1 MGQPVAVTQT
11 PAGAPGRVR
20 FELNRSITGM
30 AHERYASVA
39 EATGEKPAA
48 VLARSL
54 FGTGKVTAVHVFSNI
69 VTVDVADAADNAG
82 LSDILRDMYQYWK
95 PGVEP
100 RSIDELMK
108 MVAPSVSDTIAPA
121 GEAGTGAVAGA
132 VTGAASKIP
141 QLLLLRSQAALA
153 KARAG
158 K

>member
-20 FELNRSITGM
+20 FEINRSITGM
-30 AHERYASVA
+30 GHERYASVG

-95 PGVEP
+95 PGVKP
-100 RSIDELMK
+100 KAIDELMK
-108 MVAPSVSDTIAPA
+108 MVAPSVSDTNAPA
-121 GEAGTGAVAGA
+121 GAAGTGAVA
-132 VTGAASKIP
+132 GAASKIP

>member
-1 MGQPVAVTQT
+1 MGQPVVVTQT

-20 FELNRSITGM
+20 FEINRSITGQG
-30 AHERYASVA
+30 HERYASVD
-39 EATGEKPAA
+39 EAFGEKPAA

-69 VTVDVADAADNAG
+69 VTVDVADAANNAG

-100 RSIDELMK
+100 TSIEDLMK
-108 MVAPSVSDTIAPA
+108 MVATSG
-121 GEAGTGAVAGA
+121 GEAGAVAAGAGAGA
-132 VTGAASKIP
+132 VSGAASKIP

-153 KARAG
+153 KARAN

>member
-20 FELNRSITGM
+20 FEINRSITGM
-30 AHERYASVA
+30 GHERYASIG

-54 FGTGKVTAVHVFSNI
+54 FGTGKVSSVHVYSNI
-69 VTVDVADAADNAG
+69 VTVEVADAADNAG

-108 MVAPSVSDTIAPA
+108 MVAPSTTDSTAPA
-121 GEAGTGAVAGA
+121 GSASIGAVA
-132 VTGAASKIP
+132 GAASKIP

>member
-20 FELNRSITGM
+20 FEINRSITGM
-30 AHERYASVA
+30 GHERYASIG

-54 FGTGKVTAVHVFSNI
+54 FGTGKVSSVHVYSNI
-69 VTVDVADAADNAG
+69 VTVEVADAADNAG

-108 MVAPSVSDTIAPA
+108 MVAPSTTDSTAPA
-121 GEAGTGAVAGA
+121 GAASTGTVA
-132 VTGAASKIP
+132 GAASKIP

>member
-1 MGQPVAVTQT
+1 M
-11 PAGAPGRVR
+11 R
-20 FELNRSITGM
+20 FEINRSITGM
-30 AHERYASVA
+30 SHERYASVA

-54 FGTGKVTAVHVFSNI
+54 FGTGMVTAVHVFSNI
-69 VTVDVADAADNAG
+69 VTVDLVDAANNAG

-100 RSIDELMK
+100 KSIDELMQ
-108 MVAPSVSDTIAPA
+108 MVAPSASDVNVPA
-121 GEAGTGAVAGA
+121 GEAGTGAVA
-132 VTGAASKIP
+132 VAAGKIP

-153 KARAG
+153 KAQAD

>member
-20 FELNRSITGM
+20 FEINRSITGM
-30 AHERYASVA
+30 GHERYASVA

-54 FGTGKVTAVHVFSNI
+54 FGTGKVSAVHVFSNI
-69 VTVDVADAADNAG
+69 VTVEVADAANNEG

-95 PGVEP
+95 PGVKP
-100 RSIDELMK
+100 KAIDELMK
-108 MVAPSVSDTIAPA
+108 MVAPSVGDTNAPA
-121 GEAGTGAVAGA
+121 GAASTGAVAS
-132 VTGAASKIP
+132 AASKIP

-153 KARAG
+153 KAKAG

>member
-11 PAGAPGRVR
+11 PAGVPGRVR
-20 FELNRSITGM
+20 FEINRSITGM
-30 AHERYASVA
+30 GHERYASVA

-69 VTVDVADAADNAG
+69 VTVDVADAANNAG

-95 PGVEP
+95 PGVKP
-100 RSIDELMK
+100 KSIDELMK
-108 MVAPSVSDTIAPA
+108 MVAPSAVDTNAPV
-121 GEAGTGAVAGA
+121 GEAGTGAVAS
-132 VTGAASKIP
+132 AASKIP

-153 KARAG
+153 KAKAG

>member
-1 MGQPVAVTQT
+1 
-11 PAGAPGRVR
+11 
-20 FELNRSITGM
+20 M

-54 FGTGKVTAVHVFSNI
+54 FATGKVTAVHVFSNI
-69 VTVDVADAADNAG
+69 VTVDVADAADSAG

-108 MVAPSVSDTIAPA
+108 MVAPSVSDTNAPA
-121 GEAGTGAVAGA
+121 GEAGTGAVTGA

-153 KARAG
+153 KARAS

>member
-1 MGQPVAVTQT
+1 
-11 PAGAPGRVR
+11 VR
-20 FELNRSITGM
+20 FEINRSITGM
-30 AHERYASVA
+30 GHERYASVA

-69 VTVDVADAADNAG
+69 VTVDVADAANNAG

-95 PGVEP
+95 PGVKP
-100 RSIDELMK
+100 KSIDELMK
-108 MVAPSVSDTIAPA
+108 MVAPSAVDINAPV
-121 GEAGTGAVAGA
+121 GEAGTGAVAS
-132 VTGAASKIP
+132 AASKIP

-153 KARAG
+153 KAKAG

>member
-20 FELNRSITGM
+20 FEINRSITGM
-30 AHERYASVA
+30 GHERYASVA

-54 FGTGKVTAVHVFSNI
+54 FGTGKVSAVHVFSNI
-69 VTVDVADAADNAG
+69 VTVEVADAANNEG

-95 PGVEP
+95 PGVKP
-100 RSIDELMK
+100 KAIDELMK
-108 MVAPSVSDTIAPA
+108 MVAPSVGDTNAPA
-121 GEAGTGAVAGA
+121 VVAGTGAVAS
-132 VTGAASKIP
+132 AASKIP

-153 KARAG
+153 KAKAG

>member
-20 FELNRSITGM
+20 FEINRSITGM
-30 AHERYASVA
+30 GHERYASVA

-54 FGTGKVTAVHVFSNI
+54 FGTGKVSAVHVFSNI
-69 VTVDVADAADNAG
+69 VTVEVADAANNEG

-95 PGVEP
+95 PGVKP
-100 RSIDELMK
+100 KAIDELMK
-108 MVAPSVSDTIAPA
+108 MVAPSVGDTNVPA
-121 GEAGTGAVAGA
+121 VVAGTGAVAS
-132 VTGAASKIP
+132 AASKIP

-153 KARAG
+153 KAKAG

>member
-20 FELNRSITGM
+20 FEINRSITGM
-30 AHERYASVA
+30 GHERYASIG

-54 FGTGKVTAVHVFSNI
+54 FGTGKVSAVHVFSNI
-69 VTVDVADAADNAG
+69 VTVDVANAADSAG

-108 MVAPSVSDTIAPA
+108 MVTPSVTDTSAPV
-121 GEAGTGAVAGA
+121 GEASAGAVA
-132 VTGAASKIP
+132 GAASKIP

>member
-11 PAGAPGRVR
+11 PAGVPGRVR
-20 FELNRSITGM
+20 FEINRSITGM
-30 AHERYASVA
+30 GHERYASVA

-69 VTVDVADAADNAG
+69 VTVDVADAANNAG

-95 PGVEP
+95 PGVKP
-100 RSIDELMK
+100 KSIDELMK
-108 MVAPSVSDTIAPA
+108 MVAPSAVDTNAPV
-121 GEAGTGAVAGA
+121 GEAGTGAVAS
-132 VTGAASKIP
+132 TASKIP

-153 KARAG
+153 KAKAG

>member
-11 PAGAPGRVR
+11 SAGAPGRVR
-20 FELNRSITGM
+20 FEINRSITGM
-30 AHERYASVA
+30 GHERYASVA

-69 VTVDVADAADNAG
+69 VTVDVADVANSAG
-82 LSDILRDMYQYWK
+82 LSDILRDMYKYWK

-100 RSIDELMK
+100 RSIDELLK
-108 MVAPSVSDTIAPA
+108 MVAPSVSDTSAPA
-121 GEAGTGAVAGA
+121 GEVGTGAVAA
-132 VTGAASKIP
+132 AASKIP